1 VDDPAARTSIVAT
14 CHDDQ
19 GHRSVE
25 GTYAI
30 VRKRY
35 WWDGVYRDVYKY
47 CKACLECLY
56 YNGTRRP
63 GPMQLLPTPR
73 VGERWYGDAVHL
85 EKGVSLFIVREAL
98 SRWPEARVFNH
109 SSKDITSK
117 QIAKFLYED
126 VFCRW
131 GMMAEIVLDN
141 AKQNLGEVSEL
152 LEGLGVYRV
161 KISAYHL

>member
-1 VDDPAARTSIVAT
+1 
-14 CHDDQ
+14 
-19 GHRSVE
+19 
-25 GTYAI
+25 
-30 VRKRY
+30 
-35 WWDGVYRDVYKY
+35 
-47 CKACLECLY
+47 
-56 YNGTRRP
+56 
-63 GPMQLLPTPR
+63 MQLPPTPR

-109 SSKDITSK
+109 GSKDITSK

-141 AKQNLGEVSEL
+141 AKQNLGKVSEL
-152 LEGLGVYRV
+152 LEGLGVHRV
-161 KISAYHL
+161 KISAYHP